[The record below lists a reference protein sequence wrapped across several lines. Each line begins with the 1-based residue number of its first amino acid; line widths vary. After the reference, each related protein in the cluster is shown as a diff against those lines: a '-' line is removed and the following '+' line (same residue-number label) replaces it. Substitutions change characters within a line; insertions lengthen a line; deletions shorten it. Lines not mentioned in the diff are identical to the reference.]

1 MLSFYYTLIFNINE
15 NTSSEKI
22 AQQLE
27 LEALEYHTRA
37 MATLTGITELENQL
51 LNLRYNERL
60 ILITFLTF
68 AYGKCT
74 RK

>member
-1 MLSFYYTLIFNINE
+1 MWFKQNIKKGITSGLYRAELDVNTKFYYTLIFNINE
-15 NTSSEKI
+15 NSSEKI

-51 LNLRYNERL
+51 QPT
-60 ILITFLTF
+60 I
-68 AYGKCT
+68 
-74 RK
+74 